1 MDVSQIRRLET
12 ELTSFLDFFHDCF
25 DRKDT
30 RVYLGVYVRGQ
41 VSALLEKSV
50 EPIALH
56 AEVAPRTLQE
66 FLAQHRWNED
76 KLRDRLQQLVAKEHQ
91 GQHTIGLIDETSD
104 SRAETNQGTSTR
116 AKSLNP

>member
-91 GQHTIGLIDETSD
+91 GRHDRTD
-104 SRAETNQGTSTR
+104 RRNQR
-116 AKSLNP
+116 